1 MDDVAFNKIM
11 NRIYK
16 YIIVLASF
24 LITISG
30 YSQTKIKHFS
40 SDSTLFFEEM
50 EQFVT
55 DSRQEDGVLL
65 MDEFS
70 WDWYGGK
77 FSDKQREGVYK
88 IANLMLKKRKKAFPD
103 FKNYLF
109 TISQFVNSKNQTE
122 QSFESWQEILIKL
135 IKGKSKKRFT
145 DYLKSCNNLFSE
157 NLLYKSSA
165 NSWAANNS
173 NYTFGF
179 DSLPTIEFDAL
190 TLTCYSKGDSS
201 VIKNTKGIYYPTE
214 AKWVGVGGKITWER
228 AGFSPDSVYAE
239 VNKYQISVKSP
250 RYTIKDVTFYDYF
263 YFESPLVGILQ
274 EKVLANV
281 KSHKATYPRFD
292 SYEALFEIKNISK
305 GVDYIGGFSLY
316 GRKVIGRGSDDRD
329 AYLIFNRNDVPFLKM
344 ASKTFVIKPER
355 IVSEIATATFYLE
368 EDSIYHPGLS
378 FKFFTKDRNVS
389 LIRDNK
395 GIKITPYFN
404 SYHQVDMDFESLIWK
419 VDSPMIEFRNMKGG
433 TKTDATFVSSNYF
446 SRKAYEQLMKLQTTH
461 PLYTIKKLVD
471 KLDTTYITNQDM
483 AEFTL
488 RSYAQLES
496 MLLNLSNMG
505 FINYNYDAKY
515 FIVKDKLLNWVEA
528 SGGNIDYDVLGF
540 LSNVKGYS
548 NATLSLLN
556 YDLNMRGVSSINV
569 SDSQEVKI
577 FPAGKKITLKKNR
590 DFDFSGVVQ
599 AGRFDI
605 MGSNFSF
612 KYDEFK
618 IDMPNVD
625 SMRIY
630 AETGAVDQ
638 YGDPVIRP
646 VKTVVEKIT
655 GDLQI
660 DKPDNKSGVKKADEY
675 PILTSNR
682 DSYVFYD
689 KKSIQGGVYNR
700 DDFYFHVEPFV
711 IDSLDNFDNS
721 QLKFKGTMLSAGIFP
736 DFEETLTLQPDHS
749 LGFVRE
755 TPSGGYPMYGGK
767 GTYHD
772 TIRLSNEG
780 LKGNGKL
787 EYITSTTYSND
798 FAFFPDSMNA
808 IAQQFNVKESPVE
821 VEFPPV
827 EGKNVMTRWY
837 PSRDIMTH
845 HERDNPIA
853 MYDMNSYM
861 HGQTM
866 IQPDGL
872 TGSGTFEFQRAE
884 LEANLI
890 KFKFKDFQ
898 SDTADFRLKS
908 VDGKDDGALDFSTV
922 NVNAYVTFS
931 ERYGKFRSNGGGSY
945 VSFDPMEY
953 ICFMEEFKWYMD
965 NEDIELTA
973 GGAKGTDASGV
984 KLDGAQFIST
994 NQDQDSLSFFSSK
1007 AKYDYKK
1014 KVIYADGVK
1023 YMNVADAMIYPDS
1036 GKVIIDKKAKIRTL
1050 NNAKIIASYVTQ
1062 NHTIYNSTTNI
1073 FGKKNYA
1080 ASGYI
1085 DYVDEIEKI
1094 QTIYLQN
1101 VAVDSA
1107 GQTIASAE
1115 IKDTANFTLSPNYEF
1130 YGKVK
1135 LFGNNEN
1142 LTFKGFSRIFHDCDL
1157 LSRNWFGFEQEI
1169 DPNEIYIP
1177 IDSTTRDV
1185 NGNPLIASVFL
1196 SPDSLGIYSSYL
1208 NNKKKYS
1215 NISVLPAEGYLYY
1228 DKEKEEYK
1236 ISNKDKLQEMSFTGN
1251 YLSLNT
1257 KNCKVHGEG
1266 NIELGNKTGQV
1277 EINTAGIIEHNQL
1290 DDEVIFDLVMI
1301 TDFFFNEDALKKMS
1315 KQLQEASD
1323 LDPAK
1328 LDRPTFEK
1336 GLREL
1341 IGSAEGD
1348 RLIAQANLN
1357 GEFKKVPNE
1366 LDKALVFNDLKM
1378 RWDDESKSFKSFG
1391 KMGLSNIQNKQINK
1405 YVNGKVELVKKR
1417 SGDIL
1422 TIYIEVDKNNWYFF
1436 TYTRGIMQAI
1446 SSNADFNS
1454 AITETKPDKRKSKAK
1469 GRESYQ
1475 YMYSTE
1481 RKKRDFLRKF
1491 DE

>member
-1 MDDVAFNKIM
+1 MMVSSVF
-11 NRIYK
+11 
-16 YIIVLASF
+16 
-24 LITISG
+24 
-30 YSQTKIKHFS
+30 SQNKIKHFS
-40 SDSTLFFEEM
+40 SDSSLFFQEM
-50 EQFVT
+50 EEFLT
-55 DSRQEDGVLL
+55 YSRKQDGAAV

-70 WDWYGGK
+70 WDWFGGK

-88 IANLMLKKRKKAFPD
+88 VTNLMLKKRKKPFPD

-109 TISQFVNSKNQTE
+109 TVSQFVNSKYQTE
-122 QSFESWQEILIKL
+122 QSFESWQDILVKL

-145 DYLKSCNNLFSE
+145 DYLKSCNSLFSE

-173 NYTFGF
+173 NYTFGY
-179 DSLPTIEFDAL
+179 DSLPTIKFEAL

-214 AKWVGVGGKITWER
+214 AKWVGEGGKITWER

-239 VNKYQISVKSP
+239 INHYSFSLKSP
-250 RYTIKDVTFYDYF
+250 KYIIKNVIFYDYL
-263 YFESPLVGILQ
+263 YFDKPLEGVLE

-281 KSHKATYPRFD
+281 KTLKATYPRFN
-292 SYEALFEIKNISK
+292 SYEALFEIKNISE

-316 GRKVIGRGSDDRD
+316 GRKVIGRGTKDQD
-329 AYLIFNRNDVPFLKM
+329 AYLIFKRNNIPFLKM

-355 IVSEIATATFYLE
+355 IVSQIASATFYIK
-368 EDSIYHPGLS
+368 EDSIYHPGLA
-378 FKFFTKDRNVS
+378 FKFFIDERSVS

-404 SYHQVDMDFESLIWK
+404 SYHQVDMNFESLTWK

-433 TKTDATFVSSNYF
+433 TKTDATFVSSNYY
-446 SRKAYEQLMKLQTTH
+446 SQNSYMKMMTLQTKH

-471 KLDTTYITNQDM
+471 KMDTTYLTNQDM

-488 RSYAQLES
+488 QSYNQIET

-505 FINYNYDAKY
+505 FINYNYEGEY
-515 FIVKDKLLNWVEA
+515 FIVKDKLLNWVKA
-528 SGGNIDYDVLGF
+528 SGGNVDYDVIGF
-540 LSNVKGYS
+540 YSNIKGYN

-556 YDLNMRGVSSINV
+556 YDLKIRGVSSINV
-569 SDSQEVKI
+569 SDSQEVIIYPSRKE
-577 FPAGKKITLKKNR
+577 ITLKKNR

-625 SMRIY
+625 SLRIY
-630 AETGAVDQ
+630 AETGAVDKH
-638 YGDPVIRP
+638 GDLIIRP
-646 VKTVVEKIT
+646 VKTVIEKIS
-655 GDLQI
+655 GDLLI
-660 DKPDNKSGVKKADEY
+660 DRPDNKSGVKRADEY
-675 PILTSNR
+675 PILNSYR

-689 KKSIQGGVYNR
+689 KKSIQGGVYNK
-700 DDFYFHVEPFV
+700 DDFYFHVEPFT

-736 DFEETLTLQPDHS
+736 DFDETLTLQSDHS
-749 LGFVRE
+749 LGFIRE
-755 TPSGGYPMYGGK
+755 TPTGGYPMYGGK
-767 GTYHD
+767 GTFHD
-772 TIRLSNEG
+772 TIRLSNQG
-780 LKGNGKL
+780 LRGNGKL
-787 EYITSTTYSND
+787 EYITSTTFSND
-798 FAFFPDSMNA
+798 FIFFPDSMNA
-808 IAQQFNVKESPVE
+808 IAQNFNVKESPVE
-821 VEFPPV
+821 IEFPPV
-827 EGKNVMTRWY
+827 EGENIMTRWY
-837 PSRDIMTH
+837 PNRDIMIH
-845 HERDNPIA
+845 RERDKPIA
-853 MYDMNSYM
+853 MYDMKSYM

-866 IQPDGL
+866 ITPEGL
-872 TGSGTFEFQRAE
+872 QGNGTFEFQKAE

-908 VDGKDDGALDFSTV
+908 EGDKDALDFSTV
-922 NVNAYVTFS
+922 NVNAYVTFDG
-931 ERYGKFRSNGGGSY
+931 RYGQFKSNGGGSY
-945 VSFDPMEY
+945 ISFDPMQY

-973 GGAKGTDASGV
+973 GNNQATDASGV
-984 KLDGAQFIST
+984 KLDGAQFISV
-994 NQDQDSLSFFSSK
+994 NPDQDSLSFFSSR
-1007 AKYDYKK
+1007 AKYDYRKK
-1014 KVIYADGVK
+1014 IIYADGVK
-1023 YMNVADAMIYPDS
+1023 FINVADVMIYPDS
-1036 GKVIIDKKAKIRTL
+1036 GKIVVEKKAKMRTL
-1050 NNAKIIASYVTQ
+1050 NNSKIIASYITQ
-1062 NHTIYNSTTNI
+1062 NHIIYNSTTNV
-1073 FGKKNYA
+1073 FGKKDYA

-1094 QTIYLQN
+1094 QTIYFQN
-1101 VAVDSA
+1101 IAVDSS
-1107 GQTIASAE
+1107 GQTYATAE
-1115 IKDTANFTLSPNYEF
+1115 LKDTANFTLSPNYEF

-1135 LFGNNEN
+1135 LFANNEY

-1157 LSRNWFGFEQEI
+1157 LSRNWFSFEQEI
-1169 DPNEIYIP
+1169 NPYEIYIP
-1177 IDSTTRDV
+1177 IDSTTKDI
-1185 NGNPLIASVFL
+1185 NGNPLIASIFL
-1196 SPDSLGIYSSYL
+1196 SPDSLGIYTSYV

-1215 NISVLPAEGYLYY
+1215 HIPVLAAEGFLYY

-1266 NIELGNKTGQV
+1266 NIELGNETGQV
-1277 EINTAGIIEHNQL
+1277 EIQAAGIIEHNQL
-1290 DDEVIFDLVMI
+1290 DDEVIFDMVMI
-1301 TDFFFNEDALKKMS
+1301 TDFFFNDDALKKLT
-1315 KQLQEASD
+1315 KKLQEESS

-1348 RLIAQANLN
+1348 KLIAQANLN
-1357 GEFKKVPNE
+1357 GEFKKVPKS
-1366 LDKALVFNDLKM
+1366 LDKTMVFNDIKM
-1378 RWDDESKSFKSFG
+1378 RWNDNSKSFKSFG
-1391 KMGLSNIQNKQINK
+1391 KLGLSNIKNKQINK
-1405 YVNGKVELVKKR
+1405 YVEGKVELVKKR
-1417 SGDIL
+1417 SGDIF
-1422 TIYIEVDKNNWYFF
+1422 TIYIEIDRNNWYFF

-1446 SSNADFNS
+1446 SSNVDFNS
-1454 AITETKPDKRKSKAK
+1454 AITETKPDKRKSKAEK
-1469 GRESYQ
+1469 GQESYQ

-1491 DE
+1491 DD